1 MNRQERRRKG
11 ILRKDPMIS
20 IKSSDIK
27 AIEGGGPMN
36 KIKTVEMDEN
46 FQEILISAVRYAL
59 GRMTYIVSLTVDYI
73 TPMIRNLDLKYI
85 NIMIDDIDRQREY
98 GMDMD
103 KDEWMKLLGRLRAE
117 RERRFKNGNYR

>member
-1 MNRQERRRKG
+1 MNRQERRRLGVKK
-11 ILRKDPMIS
+11 KDPMIS
-20 IKSSDIK
+20 IKQSDI
-27 AIEGGGPMN
+27 
-36 KIKTVEMDEN
+36 D
-46 FQEILISAVRYAL
+46 R
-59 GRMTYIVSLTVDYI
+59 
-73 TPMIRNLDLKYI
+73 

>member
-1 MNRQERRRKG
+1 
-11 ILRKDPMIS
+11 
-20 IKSSDIK
+20 
-27 AIEGGGPMN
+27 MN

-117 RERRFKNGNYR
+117 RERWFKNGNYR

>member
-1 MNRQERRRKG
+1 
-11 ILRKDPMIS
+11 
-20 IKSSDIK
+20 
-27 AIEGGGPMN
+27 MN

-46 FQEILISAVRYAL
+46 FQEILVSAVRYAL
-59 GRMTYIVSLTVDYI
+59 GRMTYIVGLTVDYI
-73 TPMIRNLDLKYI
+73 MPMIPDLETKYI

-103 KDEWMKLLGRLRAE
+103 KDEWMKLLGQLRAE

>member
-1 MNRQERRRKG
+1 
-11 ILRKDPMIS
+11 
-20 IKSSDIK
+20 
-27 AIEGGGPMN
+27 MN

-46 FQEILISAVRYAL
+46 FQEILVSAVRYAL
-59 GRMTYIVSLTVDYI
+59 GRMTYIVGLTVDYI
-73 TPMIRNLDLKYI
+73 MPMIRNLDLKYI
-85 NIMIDDIDRQREY
+85 NIMINDIDGQREY

>member
-27 AIEGGGPMN
+27 AIEGEGPMN

-46 FQEILISAVRYAL
+46 FQTMLISAERYAL
-59 GRMTYIVSLTVDYI
+59 GRGTYIVGLTVDYI
-73 TPMIRNLDLKYI
+73 MPMIPDLGTKYI
-85 NIMIDDIDRQREY
+85 NIMISDLKWQGPYGTGTDRA
-98 GMDMD
+98 D
-103 KDEWMKLLGRLRAE
+103 WMKLLNRLE
-117 RERRFKNGNYR
+117 EEHNRRTTDGDNG

>member
-1 MNRQERRRKG
+1 
-11 ILRKDPMIS
+11 
-20 IKSSDIK
+20 
-27 AIEGGGPMN
+27 MN

-46 FQEILISAVRYAL
+46 FQEILVSAVRYAL
-59 GRMTYIVSLTVDYI
+59 GRMTYIVGLTVDYI
-73 TPMIRNLDLKYI
+73 MPMIRNLDLKYI

-117 RERRFKNGNYR
+117 RERRLKNGNYR

>member
-1 MNRQERRRKG
+1 
-11 ILRKDPMIS
+11 
-20 IKSSDIK
+20 
-27 AIEGGGPMN
+27 MN

-46 FQEILISAVRYAL
+46 FQEILVSAVRYAL
-59 GRMTYIVSLTVDYI
+59 GRMTYIVGLTVDYI
-73 TPMIRNLDLKYI
+73 SPLIKSLDMKYI

>member
-1 MNRQERRRKG
+1 MYRRK
-11 ILRKDPMIS
+11 
-20 IKSSDIK
+20 
-27 AIEGGGPMN
+27 
-36 KIKTVEMDEN
+36 TVPIDDD
-46 FQEILISAVRYAL
+46 FQEMLVSAERYAL

-98 GMDMD
+98 GMD